1 MSDELLHHHHLS
13 ADHILL
19 ELVKDNGDDNYY
31 RRTFVIDLVSTA
43 DL

>member
-1 MSDELLHHHHLS
+1 MSDELMHHYLS

-19 ELVKDNGDDNYY
+19 ELVKDNGDDNY